1 MTRTNGEAAPSINP
15 TTLDTTQRT
24 TVTPTGPDLGRTLK
38 IRSMVTVAGEFLPF
52 MWPMRNFIHHNPL
65 NGFEHLPFEEAVEL
79 ATRLFH
85 ARGYLRRTDYQ
96 ALMREG
102 RIDPD
107 IIEDLVSEFLKD
119 WVPRHDASEDDGEG
133 LDLGRILVTLMTR
146 MDQPSVGNAYPSTE
160 AILARLRPSAD
171 QP

>member
-1 MTRTNGEAAPSINP
+1 MRRTNDNTEASMNPSMP
-15 TTLDTTQRT
+15 L
-24 TVTPTGPDLGRTLK
+24 PTGHPTGHTSGPTLGHALK

-65 NGFEHLPFEEAVEL
+65 NGFEHLPFEEAVER

-96 ALMREG
+96 ALMRDG

-107 IIEDLVSEFLKD
+107 IIEDLVSEFLQE
-119 WVPRHDASEDDGEG
+119 WAPRHGTSEDDGEG
-133 LDLGRILVTLMTR
+133 LDLKRILVTLMTR
-146 MDQPSVGNAYPSTE
+146 MDQPSVGNAYPSTD

>member
-1 MTRTNGEAAPSINP
+1 MRTNGDADTTAVHPSIP
-15 TTLDTTQRT
+15 EATGHATG
-24 TVTPTGPDLGRTLK
+24 TPLGRALK

-65 NGFEHLPFEEAVEL
+65 NGFEHLPFEEAVAQ

-96 ALMREG
+96 ALMHEG

-107 IIEDLVSEFLKD
+107 VIEDLVSEFLRD
-119 WVPRHDASEDDGEG
+119 WAPDHDACEDDGNQ
-133 LDLGRILVTLMTR
+133 LDLKRILTTLMTR
-146 MDQPSVGNAYPSTE
+146 MDQPSVGNAYPSTD
-160 AILARLRPSAD
+160 AILARFRPSAD